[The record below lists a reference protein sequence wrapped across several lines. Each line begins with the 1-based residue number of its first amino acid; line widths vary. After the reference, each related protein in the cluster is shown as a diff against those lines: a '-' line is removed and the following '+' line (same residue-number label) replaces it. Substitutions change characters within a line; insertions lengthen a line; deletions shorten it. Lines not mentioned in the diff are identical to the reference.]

1 MLSKLFNE
9 HILKVT
15 IMVKWYK
22 RKKSD
27 ISIEDAM
34 KSGPYI
40 PPPSRE
46 NEVQTVDVPP
56 DFEPLFAKAEETVA
70 SFFDDMDWSPTKGT
84 LMIGGS
90 RYVLMSAESLQDIP
104 ISLSR
109 DLDIPIEKANKL
121 FYKLAKSIGK
131 DDARRFIYKMGVTE
145 PIAKLSAGPVH
156 FAFTGNARVAFL
168 PSNPVPDENYLLR
181 YDHPQSFEADEYIRK
196 NGPISKS
203 PVCLWNSG
211 YSSGWCSE
219 SFSIEVDAREIS
231 CRAMGHKHCRFVMSV
246 ESKLD
251 DFVKETLK
259 EGF

>member
-1 MLSKLFNE
+1 
-9 HILKVT
+9 
-15 IMVKWYK
+15 MVKWYK
-22 RKKSD
+22 RKKSN

-40 PPPSRE
+40 PPLSRE

-56 DFEPLFAKAEETVA
+56 DFEPLFANAEETVA
-70 SFFDDMDWSPTKGT
+70 NFFDDMDWSPTKGT

-104 ISLSR
+104 VALCN

-121 FYKLAKSIGK
+121 FYKLARSIGK
-131 DDARRFIYKMGVTE
+131 DDARRFIYKMGVTD

-168 PSNPVPDENYLLR
+168 PSNP
-181 YDHPQSFEADEYIRK
+181 
-196 NGPISKS
+196 
-203 PVCLWNSG
+203 
-211 YSSGWCSE
+211 SE
-219 SFSIEVDAREIS
+219 SFGIEVNAREIS
-231 CRAMGHKHCRFVMSV
+231 CRAMGHKHCRFVMAV

-251 DFVKETLK
+251 DSVKETLK